1 MGIRLPEGESAA
13 DRGHRW
19 VVPPRLRTVEDGG
32 EERHATWLELFF
44 DLVFVVAIAQLS
56 HELVVDHSA
65 DGFLRFAGLFVP
77 VWVAWQ
83 GFSFYADRFDTDDL
97 VFRSSYLA
105 AMIAIAALAVLIPD
119 VAHGESTAW
128 FALSYVTLRSIM
140 LALYARAW
148 LAVPEARPLVRFY
161 GSGYALG
168 VLVWLASLTVDTPLR
183 YVLWGVGLAVD
194 LSLPPLAM
202 RLHVRVPTT
211 AAHVVERWG
220 LFTIVVLGESVVLVA
235 LGTAGAEWDGDSV
248 VAALLAALAVAGV
261 WWLYFDRHAS
271 IVLRG
276 GTPAVVVYSYAHLPL
291 LLGLGGAAAGVALVL
306 GDAAADHLAA
316 GPSAAYLGGFALF
329 LVSLVVMRVATTV
342 AGGRRVGVS
351 LKLGAAAVLLLA
363 LVLRDVLPTLVL
375 AAVPGALLAT
385 LVFLERTLFPSHPSS

>member
-1 MGIRLPEGESAA
+1 MGIRMPEGQSAA
-13 DRGHRW
+13 ERGHGW

-56 HELVVDHSA
+56 HELVVDHST

-105 AMIAIAALAVLIPD
+105 AMIAVAALAVLIPE

-128 FALSYVTLRSIM
+128 FALSYVALRSIM

-168 VLVWLASLTVDTPLR
+168 VDTPLR

-202 RLHVRVPTT
+202 RLHLRVPTT

-220 LFTIVVLGESVVLVA
+220 LFTIIVLGESVVLVA
-235 LGTAGAEWDGDSV
+235 LGTAGADWDGDSV
-248 VAALLAALAVAGV
+248 VAALLGALAVAGV

-291 LLGLGGAAAGVALVL
+291 LLGLAAASAGVALL
-306 GDAAADHLAA
+306 LEDAGAVHLAA

-342 AGGRRVGVS
+342 AGGRWLGVS

-363 LVLRDVLPTLVL
+363 LALRDVLPTLVV

-385 LVFLERTLFPSHPSS
+385 LVFLERTLFQSHPSS